1 MPTLGEFIEHAR
13 RHYGF
18 TLRKV
23 GIDITGPRG
32 VMRID
37 YRWRDKP
44 EPPAFAPL
52 PDFPHDQRLARNQVR
67 SLCAQL
73 RIPGEDFGL
82 SEDHDT

>member
-1 MPTLGEFIEHAR
+1 
-13 RHYGF
+13 
-18 TLRKV
+18 
-23 GIDITGPRG
+23 
-32 VMRID
+32 MRID
-37 YRWRDKP
+37 DLWRDKP
-44 EPPAFAPL
+44 EPAAFAPL